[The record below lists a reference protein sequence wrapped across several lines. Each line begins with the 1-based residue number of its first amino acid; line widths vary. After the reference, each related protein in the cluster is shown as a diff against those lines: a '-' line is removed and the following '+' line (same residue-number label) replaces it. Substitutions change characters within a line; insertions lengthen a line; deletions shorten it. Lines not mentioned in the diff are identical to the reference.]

1 MESPDMNHEGKEGMM
16 HKFMHGGAMP
26 HMKGGWIWQNNWK
39 SPVSLGI
46 FLLSASLALAIFLY
60 TVLNFAGVIISAMH
74 PQVQQG
80 MTAQELQQLQQSMPS
95 SGSAMPAGSTG
106 Q

>member
-1 MESPDMNHEGKEGMM
+1 MESSDMNHEEKEGMM
-16 HKFMHGGAMP
+16 HKLMHSGPMM

-39 SPVSLGI
+39 SPISLGI

-60 TVLNFAGVIISAMH
+60 TALNFAGVIISATH

-80 MTAQELQQLQQSMPS
+80 MTAQELQQLQQSMPA
-95 SGSAMPAGSTG
+95 SGSAG